1 MRVLDPKSLI
11 AYRYRVRMLSREVCE
26 QADPR
31 IRVNIAQQLANA
43 ATELA
48 VLEAQELARL
58 TPTEPA

>member
-1 MRVLDPKSLI
+1 MRVLDPNSLT

-48 VLEAQELARL
+48 VLEAQELTRL
-58 TPTEPA
+58 TPTETA